1 MQLDPIQRLP
11 AASGWGWVARSIG
24 IFARDP
30 LRWIALNLVLLVI
43 AALLSMIPL
52 VGALLF
58 ALLTPVFVGGL
69 TLGCRDVAAG
79 RPLLPAYLFAG
90 FRSNAPALV
99 SIGGVY
105 VVGQIAIFGLLSTVG
120 GSDLQGLLQALMSD
134 RPAAFPQTIGDRVLV
149 CVLLAAAL
157 FVPLAMAV
165 WFAPVLAVLDAMPAG
180 PAMHLSLRACL
191 RNLPAMTVYG
201 LVMSALLLALLFSLR
216 IVLGLIPPSLSLVR
230 EPLAMLLS
238 TLWIALTLISAYVG
252 YREIFVTKSK
262 S

>member
-1 MQLDPIQRLP
+1 
-11 AASGWGWVARSIG
+11 
-24 IFARDP
+24 
-30 LRWIALNLVLLVI
+30 
-43 AALLSMIPL
+43 
-52 VGALLF
+52 
-58 ALLTPVFVGGL
+58 
-69 TLGCRDVAAG
+69 
-79 RPLLPAYLFAG
+79 LLPAYLFAG

-134 RPAAFPQTIGDRVLV
+134 RPAALPQTIGDRVLV
-149 CVLLAAAL
+149 SVLLAVAL

-216 IVLGLIPPSLSLVR
+216 IVLALIPPGLSLVR

-252 YREIFVTKSK
+252 YREIFVAKSK